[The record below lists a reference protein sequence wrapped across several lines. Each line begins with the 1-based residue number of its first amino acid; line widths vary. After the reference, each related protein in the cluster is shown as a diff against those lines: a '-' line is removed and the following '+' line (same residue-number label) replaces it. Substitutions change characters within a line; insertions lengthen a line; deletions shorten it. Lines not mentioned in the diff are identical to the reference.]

1 MYCIVNA
8 QTKQETVRYD
18 LAEEYFFKTALIMAK
33 LYRKDGKWYLD
44 TVDADYRGDLQALLE
59 RYS

>member
-1 MYCIVNA
+1 
-8 QTKQETVRYD
+8 
-18 LAEEYFFKTALIMAK
+18 MAK
-33 LYRKDGKWYLD
+33 LYRKDGNWYLN